1 MSSDLPLIPVAKP
14 WMDEG
19 EAAAVRRPILS
30 GWVTQG
36 PEVAADEFAAAV
48 GAHACASRTA
58 VALHLALRRP
68 ACVPAMR

>member
-36 PEVAADEFAAAV
+36 PADSLRLGDA
-48 GAHACASRTA
+48 GAGSGR
-58 VALHLALRRP
+58 L
-68 ACVPAMR
+68 